1 MKNKS
6 LLITAFILILVAQWL
21 VPAQMISEHEDVAAN
36 GKVFKFKTA
45 PVDPYDAFRG
55 KYIILNFK
63 ENQGK
68 VTEQNRKLNYGD
80 EIFVTFADSSGYAL
94 VASVLLEKPENTSD
108 YVKAKVDYID
118 NTIGLF
124 PISKTG
130 ARPKLFVHIDYPF
143 ERYYMNEVK
152 APEAEIAYNKST
164 RERKDNVY
172 AQVAIKNGVG
182 IVKDVIIDN
191 VSIRDYVEKQ

>member
-6 LLITAFILILVAQWL
+6 VYIIAFILIVIAQWL
-21 VPAQMISEHEDVAAN
+21 VPAQIISEHEDVAAN
-36 GKVFKFKTA
+36 GKVFRFKTA

-55 KYIILNFK
+55 KYIILSFK
-63 ENQGK
+63 ENKGK
-68 VTEQNRKLNYGD
+68 ITSQTKQLNYGD

-94 VASVLLEKPENTSD
+94 VESVSVEEPKNNQV

-118 NTIGLF
+118 NNFIF
-124 PISKTG
+124 FNSKKQKN
-130 ARPKLFVHIDYPF
+130 AAQAVHIDYPF
-143 ERYYMNEVK
+143 ERYYMNEIK
-152 APEAEIAYNKST
+152 APKAETAYNESN

-172 AQVAIKNGVG
+172 AEVAIKNGVG

-191 VSIRDYVEKQ
+191 IPIKDYVDKP